1 MPIHSRLLEIRP
13 VWCKNPS
20 MKDKPKHHTDKRAK
34 ALRENLAKRKEQA
47 KTRENLEPEA
57 PGKA

>member
-1 MPIHSRLLEIRP
+1 
-13 VWCKNPS
+13 

-47 KTRENLEPEA
+47 KTRENPTETA
-57 PGKA
+57 PDAETRG